1 MDPRATRATRVS
13 AIHSSYAIISNVQLD
28 LENAALSK
36 QDTKTNEHNDSLTFS
51 TVAKTGQKF
60 CQLVPQV
67 LTLPR
72 PTTFRSKNGQFM
84 LT

>member
-36 QDTKTNEHNDSLTFS
+36 QDTKTMNTTTHSHSQQSQKLDRNSANLYLKFSLSPAPQFS
-51 TVAKTGQKF
+51 EVEMASL
-60 CQLVPQV
+60 C
-67 LTLPR
+67 
-72 PTTFRSKNGQFM
+72 
-84 LT
+84 